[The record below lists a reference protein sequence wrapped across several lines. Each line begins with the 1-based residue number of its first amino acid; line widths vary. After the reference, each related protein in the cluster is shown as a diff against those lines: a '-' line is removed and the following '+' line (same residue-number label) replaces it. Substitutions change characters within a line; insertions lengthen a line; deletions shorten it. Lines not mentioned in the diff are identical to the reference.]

1 MSNISITPDL
11 KGYSFDDYRNDIWGD
26 SFNWSFNRT
35 LSQVVKLVI
44 HHSVTNTSNK
54 SARQQA
60 QDIALLHKARGWAGI
75 GYHFVIARD
84 GTVLYVGDI
93 GQGRVN
99 VANNNEKVIGIC
111 LAGDFTKELPSA
123 HQILAANRLCDFF
136 LFHSTNLPNIKSW
149 DDVWGHKDCTAWPGS
164 EATIC
169 PSPAWRDQGDALRN
183 RIISGNYKG
192 YPDRENAKGVELVPT
207 PTPQPTPNDPEPT
220 PTPVPDPIPEPTPP
234 TPPQV
239 ITEPSQRVL
248 VNGVELELRQI
259 NEIMTNLEATLEAHE
274 KVATRDAAVKAII
287 DSSSWFF
294 MKYFEI
300 KKLYDK

>member
-11 KGYSFDDYRNDIWGD
+11 KGYSFDDYRKDIWGD
-26 SFNWSFNRT
+26 SFNWSFTRD
-35 LSQVVKLVI
+35 LKQVIKLVI

-60 QDIALLHKARGWAGI
+60 QEIALLHKARGWAGI

-93 GQGRVN
+93 GQGRAN

-183 RIISGNYKG
+183 RIMSGNYKG
-192 YPDRENAKGVELVPT
+192 YPDWENAKGATPPVTPPTPVPPVPT
-207 PTPQPTPNDPEPT
+207 PT
-220 PTPVPDPIPEPTPP
+220 PTPVPQPIPS
-234 TPPQV
+234 V
-239 ITEPSQRVL
+239 ITEPTTRIL
-248 VNGVELELRQI
+248 VNGQEMELRTI
-259 NEIMTNLEATLEAHE
+259 NEVMKNFETI
-274 KVATRDAAVKAII
+274 ATRDAEVMRIFGTKNWAIA
-287 DSSSWFF
+287 
-294 MKYFEI
+294 KYSQI
-300 KKLYDK
+300 KKLYIK